1 MGGGAGAGGPGHC
14 LPLPHHAGVLGLAPC
29 TLAEPCCPVQTWG
42 SRCLPRRAALR
53 LGGAEELMSHQG
65 LPPGLRWEGG
75 GNGLTPQEVG
85 QEADQNAGTRVGQKH
100 SESVT
105 RVGSGLSLQ

>member
-1 MGGGAGAGGPGHC
+1 
-14 LPLPHHAGVLGLAPC
+14 
-29 TLAEPCCPVQTWG
+29 
-42 SRCLPRRAALR
+42 
-53 LGGAEELMSHQG
+53 MSHQG

-75 GNGLTPQEVG
+75 GNGSTPQEVG